1 MLIAFS
7 GAQCSGKTTLINL
20 LRENDKLKKFK
31 ITEKEIRNLTNKG
44 FEINE
49 KGDNQTQ
56 LQVMNIH
63 LNNILSKEN
72 KILDRC
78 MLDCFCYTQYLYK
91 KGKIKKFI
99 YEIIKKAF
107 ISTVY
112 SEYSIIFYTKP
123 DFKFIEDGVRSNKN
137 DFRNKIDKIFEEVI
151 KEYNVP
157 VIRLEGSIEERIKI
171 INKIIEERGT
181 HKC

>member
-20 LRENDKLKKFK
+20 LKENEKLKNFD

-49 KGDNQTQ
+49 EGDSQTQ

-63 LNNILSKEN
+63 LNNILSNKN

-78 MLDCFCYTQYLYK
+78 MLDCFCYTQYLYE
-91 KGKIKKFI
+91 KGKIERFI
-99 YEIIKKAF
+99 YELIKKAF
-107 ISTVY
+107 TEVIY
-112 SEYSIIFYTKP
+112 SKYSIIFYTKP

-137 DFRNKIDKIFEEVI
+137 NFRNKMDEIFEELI
-151 KEYNVP
+151 KKYDVP
-157 VIRLEGSIEERIKI
+157 VIRLEGSIEKRIKI
-171 INKIIEERGT
+171 INDIFKEKGVY
-181 HKC
+181 

>member
-20 LRENDKLKKFK
+20 LKENNKLKNFK
-31 ITEKEIRNLTNKG
+31 ITEKEIRNLANKG

-49 KGDNQTQ
+49 NGDNQTQ

-78 MLDCFCYTQYLYK
+78 ILDCFCYTQYLYEE
-91 KGKIKKFI
+91 GKIERFI
-99 YEIIKKAF
+99 YEIIEKVF
-107 ISTVY
+107 INTIY
-112 SEYSIIFYTKP
+112 SKYSIIFYTKP
-123 DFKFIEDGVRSNKN
+123 DFEFIEDGVRSNKN
-137 DFRNKIDKIFEEVI
+137 DFRNKMDEIFEKII

-157 VIRLEGSIEERIKI
+157 VVRLKGSTDERMKMVNEIL
-171 INKIIEERGT
+171 EERGAY
-181 HKC
+181 KC